1 MNIQNRA
8 IIIGIREPLVGQ
20 RLQIPSAAPKVAA
33 DLHQGKP
40 PVPKDK
46 PDTAAV
52 HLTLPARTE
61 VKAWLATRNYG
72 KNPNP

>member
-8 IIIGIREPLVGQ
+8 IIIGIREPLAGQ
-20 RLQIPSAAPKVAA
+20 RLQLPPAAPKA
-33 DLHQGKP
+33 LHQAKP
-40 PVPKDK
+40 SVAKNPEK

-52 HLTLPARTE
+52 HLTLPANTE

-72 KNPNP
+72 NYPKP